1 MFLKRHDVTL
11 KSKQTSTGL
20 TIHLRL
26 DHLDTRYYFC
36 QVSEGGVGTRVDL
49 RGGAGENGSGGA
61 EEEKEED
68 IFSEKEEEV
77 TYLMTLAVM
86 QSVGAAVACC
96 SAEPGGL
103 TWFLLRLWLN
113 SSW

>member
-49 RGGAGENGSGGA
+49 RGGAGEGGENGSGGA
-61 EEEKEED
+61 EEEKEQD
-68 IFSEKEEEV
+68 IFSVKKRRKS
-77 TYLMTLAVM
+77 LI
-86 QSVGAAVACC
+86 
-96 SAEPGGL
+96 
-103 TWFLLRLWLN
+103 
-113 SSW
+113 